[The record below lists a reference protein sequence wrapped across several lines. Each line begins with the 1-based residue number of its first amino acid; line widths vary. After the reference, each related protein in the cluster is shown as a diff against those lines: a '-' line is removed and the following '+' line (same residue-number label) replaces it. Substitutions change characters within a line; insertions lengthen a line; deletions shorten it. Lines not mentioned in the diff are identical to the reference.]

1 MNLPLFSVADRPLD
15 EAAVTALVTSAA
27 AGGVVTFVGRVRDHA
42 RGRTVMALEYETYPE
57 MAHSVFAQIAAE
69 ASGRFAIKQVA
80 IHHRSGR
87 LNVGEIAVIVAV
99 SATHRG
105 PAFAA
110 CEYIVDQL
118 KTRAPIWKKEFSPDG
133 AVWVEEHP

>member
-1 MNLPLFSVADRPLD
+1 MNALFSISDRPLD
-15 EAAVTALVTSAA
+15 ESAVTALVTSPD

-42 RGRTVMALEYETYPE
+42 RGGAVTALEYEAYAQ
-57 MAHSVFAQIAAE
+57 MAESVFAQLASE
-69 ASGRFAIKQVA
+69 ATERFAIKQVA

-87 LNVGEIAVIVAV
+87 LVVGEIAVVVAV
-99 SATHRG
+99 SAAHRG
-105 PAFAA
+105 PAFSA

-118 KTRAPIWKKEFSPDG
+118 KSRAPIWKKEFSPEG